1 MIALAVAGMSTA
13 AFAQQTVESVEVA
26 TKKYS
31 VETNSFWS
39 NWFIQGN
46 AVYSAFYSSQE
57 KSGLGKSPFKGYRK
71 DFGFSA
77 AIGKWFTPGL
87 GLRTKMN
94 GVWGKAVVDE
104 SKNNIDYW
112 NIHEDVLFNLSNM
125 FCGYNEKRV
134 WNFIPYAGAGVARN
148 MTGNNYAMTLNA
160 GILNTFRLS
169 KHVALNVE
177 VGGMFAE
184 KDFDGISGSK
194 RGFKGV
200 DKALS
205 GEIGLTVNLGKARF
219 SKTPDVNA
227 LMALNA
233 SQLDALNAALA
244 DQQAENSRLKSE
256 LAKQPKEVV
265 KTNTVKEILAAPQS
279 VFFNI
284 GSSRIASK
292 KEIINLEALANAVK
306 GNNGKIYL
314 TGYADNATGSS
325 TYNQKLSADRAEAVA
340 KELEKLGVSRS
351 NMVIE
356 GKGGVAT
363 LNPASYNRRVVV
375 EIK

>member
-1 MIALAVAGMSTA
+1 
-13 AFAQQTVESVEVA
+13 
-26 TKKYS
+26 
-31 VETNSFWS
+31 
-39 NWFIQGN
+39 
-46 AVYSAFYSSQE
+46 
-57 KSGLGKSPFKGYRK
+57 
-71 DFGFSA
+71 
-77 AIGKWFTPGL
+77 
-87 GLRTKMN
+87 MN
-94 GVWGKAVVDE
+94 GTWGKAVVDG

-112 NIHEDVLFNLSNM
+112 NIHEDALFNLSNM

-306 GNNGKIYL
+306 DNNGKIYL

-325 TYNQKLSADRAEAVA
+325 AYNQKLSADRAEAVA